1 MRCVVVWGSRIQFL
15 RVCRAAVLFIAVLS
29 MNITTPEG
37 EQRPVR
43 CSTVFCRRRRRRGGF
58 HLRCVAS
65 PKRKEEG
72 SSHLVPP
79 RPSSFDCRVAAAVH
93 PPIFLSSFYF
103 LPPNYAVRSEV
114 VRLKAAP
121 LKLHR
126 LRIAVR
132 GSGVLA
138 TNPPQEDSRELKFRR
153 VSFNIPVSHCQ
164 ET

>member
-1 MRCVVVWGSRIQFL
+1 MSLYNTLYRSYFINEHHDPR
-15 RVCRAAVLFIAVLS
+15 RRAAPRSAAAVQLFCV
-29 MNITTPEG
+29 
-37 EQRPVR
+37 
-43 CSTVFCRRRRRRGGF
+43 RGGF

-93 PPIFLSSFYF
+93 PPIFFSSFYF

-138 TNPPQEDSRELKFRR
+138 TNPPQEDSRELKFKQ
-153 VSFNIPVSHCQ
+153 VPVSHCQ

>member
-37 EQRPVR
+37 EQRPGGR
-43 CSTVFCRRRRRRGGF
+43 CSTVFCRRRRRGGF

-79 RPSSFDCRVAAAVH
+79 HPSSFDCRVAAAVH
-93 PPIFLSSFYF
+93 PPIFFSSFYF

-138 TNPPQEDSRELKFRR
+138 TNPPQEDSRELKFKQ
-153 VSFNIPVSHCQ
+153 VSVSHCQ